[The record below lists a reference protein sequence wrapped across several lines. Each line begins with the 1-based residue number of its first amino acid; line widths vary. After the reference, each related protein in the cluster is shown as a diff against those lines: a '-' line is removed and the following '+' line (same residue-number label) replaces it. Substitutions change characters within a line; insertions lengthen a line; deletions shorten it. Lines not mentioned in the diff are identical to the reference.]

1 MKYIFFDIDGTL
13 ISHVK
18 ISHIPEETREAVNLL
33 REAGHIPAI
42 ATGRAAFL
50 ALNAAKEFGINYLVA
65 SGGAQIV
72 INNHEIHSQFFPDEH
87 LNNFREVAAKFPEI
101 TACVDEKYLYT
112 AGAFDLFREYFNNQA
127 GYNCIRPLHEMKRAI
142 MCYIMLNHEKL
153 NNNHGLFFSPP
164 ENTRLEL
171 MHGFTESR
179 HSSSTKWDGI
189 KKLIAHEGAN
199 LDDVI
204 TFGDGPN
211 DSEMLRNAKIG
222 VAVGRA
228 SQEVKNF
235 ASYVCED
242 IDDGGILKACKH
254 LGLI

>member
-18 ISHIPEETREAVNLL
+18 FSHIPDETREAVNLL
-33 REAGHIPAI
+33 RKSGHIPAI

-50 ALNAAKEFGINYLVA
+50 AMNVAKEFGINYLVA

-72 INNHEIHSQFFPDEH
+72 INNKMIHTQYFPEQH
-87 LNNFREVAAKFPEI
+87 LKNFREVANKYPEI

-153 NNNHGLFFSPP
+153 NYNHGLFFQPP

-179 HSSSTKWDGI
+179 HSSSSKWQGI
-189 KKLIAHEGAN
+189 KQLIAHEGAN

-211 DSEMLRNAKIG
+211 DSEMLRNSKIG

-228 SQEVKNF
+228 SQDVKNF
-235 ASYVCED
+235 ASYVCAD